1 MFLRLN
7 SNQRLDKGQKLE
19 VAGKGHLVMQTDGN
33 LVVYDAANVA
43 KWATGTQGKAVTHV
57 IMQTDGNLVI
67 YNNTAPV
74 WASDTWN
81 VGANGGYFQIDLN
94 LWNGRIY
101 KANDTVAKE
110 LFGTVTTVIIQ
121 ESTTLNVTIG
131 NPTSQPLKFP
141 RQAKLGG

>member
-19 VAGKGHLVMQTDGN
+19 VAGKGHLIMQTDGN
-33 LVVYDAANVA
+33 LVVYDAANA
-43 KWATGTQGKAVTHV
+43 PKWATGTQGKAVTHV

-67 YNNTAPV
+67 YNNTTPV

-110 LFGTVTTVIIQ
+110 LFGTVATVIIQ
-121 ESTTLNVTIG
+121 ESTTLNVT
-131 NPTSQPLKFP
+131 
-141 RQAKLGG
+141 